1 MILIR
6 ALVSQLNS
14 LTMLSQSANFYPK
27 QKKFFPLFRYGRDH
41 TEVVLQVLK
50 SVCDGL
56 VRTSWA
62 DFEMCRRIFF
72 KRFQQKTNTALQRI
86 YRHTCLANRSDR

>member
-41 TEVVLQVLK
+41 TEVVLQVSK
-50 SVCDGL
+50 
-56 VRTSWA
+56 
-62 DFEMCRRIFF
+62 
-72 KRFQQKTNTALQRI
+72 KRV
-86 YRHTCLANRSDR
+86 